1 MKKVTIKI
9 PVESYEL
16 IELKGNNLPAI
27 CLVNKSLV
35 KFESREL
42 FPWFCTLTLDLKDL
56 DSKDMPTD
64 SEKEVINAFFDK
76 MDKQI

>member
-1 MKKVTIKI
+1 MSDMKKVTIDI
-9 PVESYEL
+9 PTEDYEL

-35 KFESREL
+35 GFKHQDI

-56 DSKDMPTD
+56 DAKDMPTQT
-64 SEKEVINAFFDK
+64 EKEVVNAFFK
-76 MDKQI
+76 RS